1 MDLGTCGISFG
12 ECSLIHKDADLA
24 GKRWGWQTPSQPAR
38 DLTGVPGSPFPDAQI
53 LPVQPEGTEAI
64 SPHIPDRTVAGEARE
79 NSAPKLLTFFYFHK
93 SPYNRSVGG

>member
-1 MDLGTCGISFG
+1 MEFLSWSAHWYT
-12 ECSLIHKDADLA
+12 
-24 GKRWGWQTPSQPAR
+24 RMQTGLESGGGGRPLPSQRGTLLEPPA
-38 DLTGVPGSPFPDAQI
+38 PPSPDAQT

-64 SPHIPDRTVAGEARE
+64 SPHIPDRTVTGELQE